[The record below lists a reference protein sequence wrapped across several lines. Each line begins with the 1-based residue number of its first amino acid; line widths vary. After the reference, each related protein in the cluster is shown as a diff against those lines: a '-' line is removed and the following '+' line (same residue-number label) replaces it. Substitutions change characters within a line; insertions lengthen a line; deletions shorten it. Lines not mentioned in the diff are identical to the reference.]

1 GELKYSREHMR
12 WVDESIRIRRAAEP
26 VELIEA
32 VIAVLQ
38 SSCVWNS
45 ICEEAAKAFAR
56 EEKTRKGL
64 PLELKQKVSLEI
76 LQRLHDLGEGSNTTE
91 QQEAIEAWRVGKL
104 KDMRSTSSKN
114 LSNFGL
120 FSEDSRMLKRAL
132 EFNWQMLLEDIG
144 LWIPPTICKRTA
156 PPILKITIYVC
167 LFN

>member
-1 GELKYSREHMR
+1 MVRALRLGGRAAAAVRWCTYRRAAVALCVANLVAVLLVARALYAPSSFAFAPKRGELKYSREHMR

-32 VIAVLQ
+32 IIAVLR

-45 ICEEAAKAFAR
+45 IC
-56 EEKTRKGL
+56 
-64 PLELKQKVSLEI
+64 S
-76 LQRLHDLGEGSNTTE
+76 
-91 QQEAIEAWRVGKL
+91 EAIEAWCVGKL

-120 FSEDSRMLKRAL
+120 SSEDSRMLKRAL

-144 LWIPPTICKRTA
+144 LWIPPNIW
-156 PPILKITIYVC
+156 
-167 LFN
+167 